1 MTEPASGTSTAAA
14 MRRAFDRAFAAPPP
28 PAAEELESLLAI
40 RVLGDPYAI
49 RIREISGVAI
59 NRKIVALPGPVPEL
73 LGVAGFRGGLLPVY
87 SLAALLGY
95 HQEADAIRWLA
106 LCGSEEPVGLAFGVL
121 EAYLRIPLGQVS
133 AADRREVKREHVKD
147 VARTADGARP
157 VVSIPSLLDAVQRR
171 SATADAFKEQ

>member
-1 MTEPASGTSTAAA
+1 MTEPASGASTAAA

-95 HQEADAIRWLA
+95 RQEVDAIRWLA
-106 LCGSEEPVGLAFGVL
+106 LCGSEEPVGLAFGIL
-121 EAYLRIPLGQVS
+121 ETYLRIPLAQVS
-133 AADRREVKREHVKD
+133 AGEARREHVKD
-147 VARTADGARP
+147 VARTEGLARP
-157 VVSIPSLLDAVQRR
+157 VVSIPSLLASVQRR
-171 SATADAFKEQ
+171 SAAAHASKEQ